1 MKLELKLTN
10 DWLEATWYNEE
21 VTINEETKE
30 ETVTKTQVHCE
41 SFSGHKEHIAMLRSK
56 AKEFGTKLDEA
67 LISECMANFK
77 MPTDEELLVEANKAK
92 VQEARAY
99 LISTAWYIERLNDPS
114 SGKAVPQE
122 VLDKR
127 AEARVLIN
135 ELEG

>member
-1 MKLELKLTN
+1 MNLELKLTN
-10 DWLEATWYNEE
+10 DWLEATWYEE
-21 VTINEETKE
+21 VITSETEEDYT
-30 ETVTKTQVHCE
+30 TKTQVHCE
-41 SFSGHKEHIAMLRSK
+41 SFSGHPEHIAMLR
-56 AKEFGTKLDEA
+56 ARAVEFGTKLDEA
-67 LISECMANFK
+67 LIKECIANFK

-114 SGKAVPQE
+114 SGKAIPQE

-127 AEARVLIN
+127 AEARVIIN

>member
-1 MKLELKLTN
+1 MEFK
-10 DWLEATWYNEE
+10 
-21 VTINEETKE
+21 V
-30 ETVTKTQVHCE
+30 ETVKVQDIGYLLNGNIYVPKANGNRE
-41 SFSGHKEHIAMLRSK
+41 YELIKEWLAQGNVPEP
-56 AKEFGTKLDEA
+56 EFTE
-67 LISECMANFK
+67 
-77 MPTDEELLVEANKAK
+77 EELAQQEINAK

-99 LISTAWYIERLNDPS
+99 LANTGWYIERLNDPS